1 MIDFPTTIRPTE
13 LDRENVAIISE
24 VEPEHR
30 SGAAIVSRA
39 LAFYVQNALP
49 RKSAS
54 VARRNYWNSKQ
65 AAGVSNA

>member
-1 MIDFPTTIRPTE
+1 MIDFPTSIKPTE

-54 VARRNYWNSKQ
+54 VARRNYWAAKQ
-65 AAGVSNA
+65 QTSEVTA

>member
-1 MIDFPTTIRPTE
+1 MIDFPTSIKPTE

-65 AAGVSNA
+65 QTGEVTA